1 MRNFHCPL
9 TIADALSQ
17 AALIAPDVE
26 AVVAD
31 DGRVTYAG
39 LNARVGRVAAA
50 MQAAGVRRGDFV
62 AICMGNGVRW
72 IELFFAAGMLGAVT
86 VPVNTRLLPKEMAY
100 QISQSR
106 SRFLFIADRLLKV
119 DLIDTLRRICPRIDD
134 GIDGALPDPA
144 LPHLEKVVVCGTD
157 VPAAA
162 IRWEAFMEG
171 ADRPAE
177 PACTP
182 QDIFLI
188 QYTSGTTGFPKGVM
202 LNQGQM
208 LANAWCVAQRIG
220 LRVGDRYHSARPF
233 FHVAGTTLSILA
245 ALQQAA
251 TLVTMT
257 RFEPGEALR
266 LLEAERCS
274 HLSANDTMILMLLGH
289 PALATTRLA
298 LRGGYVVA
306 VPAIIRRAIDELG
319 LREVV
324 VAYGMSETSPNV
336 ALSCWWEPEEI
347 RAAGRMLVQA
357 GVEMRCVDEAGR
369 PAPAGEAG
377 EIQVRGWP
385 LMQGYLHKP
394 EETAKT
400 IDAEGWLSTGDRGR
414 LGPDNRLEIIGR
426 IKDIVR
432 VGGENVAPAEIE
444 DILQR
449 HPKIRQAQVVGVPDE
464 RLKEVTA
471 AFVVLREG
479 ETASAEEIV
488 EWARAN
494 MAAYKVPRHLAFV
507 ASFDDIG
514 MTGSGKVQKNKLA
527 AHARRLFGLEA
538 A

>member
-1 MRNFHCPL
+1 MPNFHCPL

-17 AALIAPDVE
+17 AALVAPDVE

-31 DGRVTYAG
+31 DGRVTYAE
-39 LNARVGRVAAA
+39 LHARVGRVAAA
-50 MQAAGVRRGDFV
+50 MQAAGVRKGDFV

-72 IELFFAAGMLGAVT
+72 IELFFAAGTLGAVT
-86 VPVNTRLLPKEMAY
+86 VPVNTRLLPDEMAY

-119 DLIDTLRRICPRIDD
+119 DLIDTLRRVCP
-134 GIDGALPDPA
+134 GIDGTLPDPR
-144 LPHLEKVVVCGTD
+144 LPHLERVVVCGAD
-157 VPAAA
+157 IPAAV
-162 IRWEAFMEG
+162 IGWDAFMAG
-171 ADRPAE
+171 ADGPVV
-177 PACTP
+177 PTCTP

-202 LNQGQM
+202 LAQGQM
-208 LANAWCVAQRIG
+208 LANAWCVGKRIG
-220 LRVGDRYHSARPF
+220 LRIADRYHSARPF
-233 FHVAGTTLSILA
+233 FHVAGTTLSILT

-257 RFEPGEALR
+257 RFEPGEVLR
-266 LLEAERCS
+266 QLETERCS

-289 PALATTRLA
+289 PSLATTRLS

-319 LREVV
+319 LHEVV

-336 ALSCWWEPEEI
+336 ALSCWWEPQDV

-357 GVEMRCVDEAGR
+357 GVELRCVDEAGR
-369 PAPAGEAG
+369 PVAAGEAG

-385 LMQGYLHKP
+385 VMQGYLHKP

-400 IDAEGWLSTGDRGR
+400 INAEGWLSTGDRGR
-414 LGPDNRLEIIGR
+414 LGADNRLEIMGR

-432 VGGENVAPAEIE
+432 VGGENVAPAEVE

-449 HPKIRQAQVVGVPDE
+449 HPKIRQAQIVGVPDE

-471 AFVVLREG
+471 AFIVLREG
-479 ETASAEEIV
+479 ETASVEEIV

-507 ASFDDIG
+507 PHFDDIG

-527 AHARRLFGLEA
+527 AHARRLFGLETA
-538 A
+538 